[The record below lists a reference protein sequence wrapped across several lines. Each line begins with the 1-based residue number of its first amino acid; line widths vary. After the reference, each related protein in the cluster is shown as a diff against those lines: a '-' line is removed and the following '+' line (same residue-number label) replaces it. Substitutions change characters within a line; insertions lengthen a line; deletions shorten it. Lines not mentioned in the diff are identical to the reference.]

1 MDLNTVLK
9 GGQLA
14 GKRKLVMT
22 VVAVVGLIGAYLVGD
37 VSALD
42 ALQQLVPVLLG
53 M

>member
-1 MDLNTVLK
+1 MDLNDILK

-14 GKRKLVMT
+14 HRRKLVMT

-37 VSALD
+37 ASLID
-42 ALQQLVPVLLG
+42 AAQQMVPVLLG

>member
-1 MDLNTVLK
+1 MDLNDVLK

-22 VVAVVGLIGAYLVGD
+22 LVAAVAIAGAYLVGD
-37 VSALD
+37 ASLID
-42 ALQQLVPVLLG
+42 ALQQMVPVLLG

>member
-14 GKRKLVMT
+14 GKRKLVMG

-37 VSALD
+37 ASLID
-42 ALQQLVPVLLG
+42 AAQRLAVMLLG
-53 M
+53 S